1 MGKALLEARPSGGKR
16 HGGGGVGS
24 PAAVGAS
31 VAAAPAAARAD
42 WRGAR
47 AGEWLHLPLDTVQ
60 LDLDLP
66 AWGGR
71 GAELTTALVK
81 LSSKPIASLHSNVRG
96 DTAF

>member
-1 MGKALLEARPSGGKR
+1 MLEARPSGGKR

-24 PAAVGAS
+24 
-31 VAAAPAAARAD
+31 PAAARAD